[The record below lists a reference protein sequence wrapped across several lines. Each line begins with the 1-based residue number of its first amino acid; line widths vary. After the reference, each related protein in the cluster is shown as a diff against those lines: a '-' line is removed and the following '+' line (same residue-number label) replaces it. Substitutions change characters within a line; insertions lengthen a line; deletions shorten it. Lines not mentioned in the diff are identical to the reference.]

1 MEKCSSANTGVIDDS
16 RPSPVY
22 KCALSPPSS
31 PMIPATETKINAPRP
46 EANHAQQNQRPTEEI
61 HCIKVQPQ
69 QLDTG
74 MQGQQELQEMKEP
87 YSRQTVNLPR
97 LPSIK

>member
-1 MEKCSSANTGVIDDS
+1 
-16 RPSPVY
+16 
-22 KCALSPPSS
+22 
-31 PMIPATETKINAPRP
+31 MIPATEPKINAPRP
-46 EANHAQQNQRPTEEI
+46 EADHAQQNQRPTEEI